1 MRRFFEFARK
11 WVDVDG
17 KRILLQDENGNYA
30 VQYENAKLPEYS
42 TKSSAGA
49 DFFCAEEVTIPSLLE
64 SSLTMASIG
73 EGNSVNNAYRG
84 DLLGMNS
91 KLFKPTMVHTG
102 IKAKMKDDEVLYLF
116 NRSSNPG
123 KLGLVLANGVGV
135 IDADYYGNTGN
146 DGEIM
151 FAFYNLGPL
160 PITLHVG
167 DKIGQGVFQKFLKAE
182 NATVLDKERAGGFGS
197 TDK

>member
-11 WVDVDG
+11 WVDADG
-17 KRILLQDENGNYA
+17 KRVLLQDENGNYA

-64 SSLTMASIG
+64 STLTMASIG

-84 DLLGMNS
+84 NLLGMNS

-123 KLGLVLANGVGV
+123 KLGLMLANGVGV

>member
-1 MRRFFEFARK
+1 MGRFFEFAKK
-11 WVDVDG
+11 WVDADG
-17 KRILLQDENGNYA
+17 KRVLSQDENGYHE
-30 VQYENAKLPEYS
+30 VQYKTAKFPEYS

-64 SSLTMASIG
+64 SALTMASIG
-73 EGNSVNNAYRG
+73 EGNSVNNAHRG

-91 KLFKPTMVHTG
+91 KLFKPTMIHTG
-102 IKAKMKDDEVLYLF
+102 IKAKMEDDEVLYLY

-135 IDADYYGNTGN
+135 VDADYYGNSGN

-160 PITLHVG
+160 PVTLHVG

>member
-11 WVDVDG
+11 WVDADG
-17 KRILLQDENGNYA
+17 KRVLLQDENGNYA
-30 VQYENAKLPEYS
+30 VQYEDAKLPEYS

-84 DLLGMNS
+84 DLLDMNS

-123 KLGLVLANGVGV
+123 KLGLMLANGVGV